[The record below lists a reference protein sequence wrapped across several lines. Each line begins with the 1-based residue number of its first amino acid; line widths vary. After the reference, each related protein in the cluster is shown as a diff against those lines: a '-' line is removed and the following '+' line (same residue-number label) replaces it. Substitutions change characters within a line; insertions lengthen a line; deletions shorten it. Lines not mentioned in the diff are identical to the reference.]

1 MLRYAYHFG
10 RLMAH
15 HFGRPTKMAHLYN
28 LIYKIIHLQS
38 YVYIYMYVYM
48 YRYIIYI
55 YIIYIYM
62 YIDICFDTQPSQSIL
77 ALVGCWH
84 DIPHYF
90 MHDGGHLARSQGKVI
105 G

>member
-1 MLRYAYHFG
+1 MYICIGTL
-10 RLMAH
+10 
-15 HFGRPTKMAHLYN
+15 
-28 LIYKIIHLQS
+28 
-38 YVYIYMYVYM
+38 YIY
-48 YRYIIYI
+48 
-55 YIIYIYM
+55 IYIYM